1 MDWPDGWGKVHQLVL
16 RNSPDDRR
24 PYRLG
29 SQNSP
34 NNPLLAGQIYSY
46 TIQEFISKNKEDH
59 MKSELIRK
67 FDQTWRLF
75 NRIVSEFDETAWL
88 QTGRGQITPAGFS
101 FHILQSAKFYLED
114 KSSITFASG
123 KAFEPKWNTV
133 KKEDLP
139 SQEDILACSKIFQQK
154 VTDWVN
160 EMDILAKNTSFDW
173 TGEINLGTVLF
184 MLHHMVFHVGEL
196 SSLLNES
203 KNGNVEDPYVATVS
217 PSDSK

>member
-1 MDWPDGWGKVHQLVL
+1 
-16 RNSPDDRR
+16 
-24 PYRLG
+24 
-29 SQNSP
+29 
-34 NNPLLAGQIYSY
+34 
-46 TIQEFISKNKEDH
+46 

-67 FDQTWRLF
+67 FDHTWRLF
-75 NRIVSEFDETAWL
+75 HHTVSEFDETTWL

-101 FHILQSAKFYLED
+101 LHILQSTKFYLED

-139 SQEDILACSKIFQQK
+139 SQEDILSCAKDFQQK
-154 VTDWVN
+154 VTNWIN
-160 EMDILAKNTSFDW
+160 EMDILSKNTSFDW

-196 SSLLNES
+196 SALLNES
-203 KNGNVEDPYVATVS
+203 KNGDAEDLYVATVS
-217 PSDSK
+217 PVESA

>member
-1 MDWPDGWGKVHQLVL
+1 
-16 RNSPDDRR
+16 
-24 PYRLG
+24 
-29 SQNSP
+29 
-34 NNPLLAGQIYSY
+34 
-46 TIQEFISKNKEDH
+46 

-75 NRIVSEFDETAWL
+75 ARIVSEFDESAWL

-114 KSSITFASG
+114 KSTILFESG
-123 KAFEPKWNTV
+123 KPFEPKWDTV

-139 SQEDILACSKIFQQK
+139 SQEDILACMKIFQQK
-154 VTDWVN
+154 GTDWVN
-160 EMDILAKNTSFDW
+160 EMDILAENTSFDW
-173 TGEINLGTVLF
+173 TGETNLGTVLF

-203 KNGNVEDPYVATVS
+203 KNGNVEDPYVSTVS